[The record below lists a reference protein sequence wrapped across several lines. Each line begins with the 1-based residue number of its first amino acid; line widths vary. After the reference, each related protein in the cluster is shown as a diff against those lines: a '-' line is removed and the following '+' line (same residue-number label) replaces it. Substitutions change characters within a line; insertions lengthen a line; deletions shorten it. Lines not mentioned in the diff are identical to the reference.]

1 MTTHKDENFVSNSSI
16 TLESPEVEKLRP
28 RISLIGVG
36 GGGGNALKT
45 MVDQELDGVELFA
58 VNTDVQDLENLNGVT
73 SIPIGSHSTQ
83 GMGAGADPKVGKKAA
98 EESQEEIR
106 RYLEGTNMLFITACL
121 GGGTGTGAAPVIA
134 QLAKDMGILT
144 VGIVTTPWRF
154 EGKKRMVSAQ
164 AGVDELCSILDTV
177 IVIPNQNIFR
187 VINEKTPMKEC
198 EDLVNK
204 TLHDGVSAISA
215 LIMKNGSINIDFAD
229 VQTIMQHKGK
239 AIFGVGTASG
249 EDRAVL
255 SAEAAI
261 SNPMLDDLSLK
272 GTKGLLV
279 SLTAGS
285 DINPF
290 EIDSALSLIQKD
302 VGKDCEVI
310 FGVFLD
316 DEIGDNFRT
325 AVIATGMNQGSE
337 EIVVDINKAEKNP
350 LGQNFIDIIEEK
362 NSLLGDNDESIDLE
376 IKTVSSE
383 EPHNMSS
390 EEDFSFEEDF
400 SKGTDLLA
408 DENISNLP
416 DPEDW
421 ENDDGV
427 PLFNNDRFDPSED
440 DKEEESQLEIPAFQ
454 RFLGRI
460 KGN

>member
-1 MTTHKDENFVSNSSI
+1 MTAYDDENFVSNSSI
-16 TLESPEVEKLRP
+16 TLETPEVEKLRP

-45 MVDQELDGVELFA
+45 MVEQGLNGVELFA
-58 VNTDVQDLENLNGVT
+58 VNTDVQDLENLSGVT

-106 RYLEGTNMLFITACL
+106 RYLEGTHMLFITACL

-154 EGKKRMVSAQ
+154 EGKKRMLSATN
-164 AGVDELCSILDTV
+164 GVDELCAILDTV

-204 TLHDGVSAISA
+204 TLHDGVSAVSD

-229 VQTIMQHKGK
+229 VETIMQHKGK
-239 AIFGVGTASG
+239 AVFGVGTASG
-249 EDRAVL
+249 EDRAIL

-302 VGKDCEVI
+302 VGDDCEVI
-310 FGVFLD
+310 FGVFPD
-316 DEIGDNFRT
+316 DEIGDSFRT
-325 AVIATGMNQGSE
+325 AVIATGMDQNIE
-337 EIVVDINKAEKNP
+337 ETVVVLPSSGTSIEDNPSGQDFVDIINENN
-350 LGQNFIDIIEEK
+350 LN
-362 NSLLGDNDESIDLE
+362 DNIKLEVKKITPDKPHNITSEQASDLE
-376 IKTVSSE
+376 GIESLV
-383 EPHNMSS
+383 
-390 EEDFSFEEDF
+390 DD
-400 SKGTDLLA
+400 
-408 DENISNLP
+408 NISTLP
-416 DPEDW
+416 DAEDW
-421 ENDDGV
+421 ENDDI
-427 PLFNNDRFDPSED
+427 PLFGNDKFDPSDD
-440 DKEEESQLEIPAFQ
+440 DKEDESQLEIPALQ
-454 RFLGRI
+454 RFFGRI

>member
-1 MTTHKDENFVSNSSI
+1 MTAYDEENFVSNSSI
-16 TLESPEVEKLRP
+16 TLETPEVQKLRP

-45 MVDQELDGVELFA
+45 MVEQGLDGVELFA
-58 VNTDVQDLENLNGVT
+58 VNTDVQDLENLSGVT

-106 RYLEGTNMLFITACL
+106 RYLEGTHMLFITACL

-144 VGIVTTPWRF
+144 VGIVTTPWKF
-154 EGKKRMVSAQ
+154 EGKKRMSSAKS
-164 AGVDELCSILDTV
+164 GVDELCSILDTV

-229 VQTIMQHKGK
+229 VKTIMQHRGK
-239 AIFGVGTASG
+239 AVFGVGTASG
-249 EDRAVL
+249 EDRAIL

-302 VGKDCEVI
+302 VGEDCEVI
-310 FGVFLD
+310 FGVFPD
-316 DEIGDNFRT
+316 EEIGDSFRT
-325 AVIATGMNQGSE
+325 AVIATGMDQSADKTV
-337 EIVVDINKAEKNP
+337 IDINDHDNNSK
-350 LGQNFIDIIEEK
+350 GQNFIDIIDENTSSGNTNDK
-362 NSLLGDNDESIDLE
+362 NVELPLRTASPDI
-376 IKTVSSE
+376 
-383 EPHNMSS
+383 PHNM
-390 EEDFSFEEDF
+390 DTDDTSFEEDF
-400 SKGTDLLA
+400 SESIESLA

-416 DPEDW
+416 DAEDW

-440 DKEEESQLEIPAFQ
+440 DQEDESQLEIPALQ

>member
-1 MTTHKDENFVSNSSI
+1 MTAYDEENFVSNSSI
-16 TLESPEVEKLRP
+16 TLETPEVEKLRP

-45 MVDQELDGVELFA
+45 MVEQGLDGVELFA
-58 VNTDVQDLENLNGVT
+58 VNTDVQDLENLSGVT
-73 SIPIGSHSTQ
+73 SIAIGSHSTQ

-106 RYLEGTNMLFITACL
+106 RYLEGTHMLFITACL

-144 VGIVTTPWRF
+144 VGIVTTPWKF
-154 EGKKRMVSAQ
+154 EGKKRMSSAKS
-164 AGVDELCSILDTV
+164 GVDELCSILDTV

-187 VINEKTPMKEC
+187 IINEKTPMKEC

-215 LIMKNGSINIDFAD
+215 LIMKNGSMNIDFAD
-229 VQTIMQHKGK
+229 VETIMQHKGK
-239 AIFGVGTASG
+239 AVFGVGTASG

-302 VGKDCEVI
+302 VGPDCEVI
-310 FGVFLD
+310 FGVFPD
-316 DEIGDNFRT
+316 EEIGDSFMT
-325 AVIATGMNQGSE
+325 AVIATGMDQNVDE
-337 EIVVDINKAEKNP
+337 TVIDINEHDNNSK
-350 LGQNFIDIIEEK
+350 GQNFIDIIDENTSSGNTNDK
-362 NSLLGDNDESIDLE
+362 NVELPLRTASPDI
-376 IKTVSSE
+376 
-383 EPHNMSS
+383 PHNM
-390 EEDFSFEEDF
+390 DTDDTSFEEDF
-400 SKGTDLLA
+400 SESIESLA

-416 DPEDW
+416 DAEDW

-440 DKEEESQLEIPAFQ
+440 DQEDESQLEIPALQ

>member
-1 MTTHKDENFVSNSSI
+1 MSTYDEENFVSNSSI
-16 TLESPEVEKLRP
+16 TLETPEVEKLRP

-45 MVDQELDGVELFA
+45 MVEEGLDGVELFA
-58 VNTDVQDLENLNGVT
+58 VNTDVQDLENLTGVT
-73 SIPIGSHSTQ
+73 SIPIGSHATQ
-83 GMGAGADPKVGKKAA
+83 GMGAGADPKIGKKAA

-106 RYLEGTNMLFITACL
+106 RYLEGTHMLFITACL

-144 VGIVTTPWRF
+144 VGIVTTPWKF
-154 EGKKRMVSAQ
+154 EGKKRMLSAKS
-164 AGVDELCSILDTV
+164 GVDELCSILDTV

-229 VQTIMQHKGK
+229 VKTIMQHKGK
-239 AIFGVGTASG
+239 AVFGVGTASG
-249 EDRAVL
+249 EDRAIL

-302 VGKDCEVI
+302 VGDDCEVI
-310 FGVFLD
+310 FGVFPD
-316 DEIGDNFRT
+316 DEIGDSFRT
-325 AVIATGMNQGSE
+325 AVIATGMEQNAE
-337 EIVVDINKAEKNP
+337 ETVVDLNIDNNP
-350 LGQNFIDIIEEK
+350 SGQNFVDILDENNLSSGINEDNIE
-362 NSLLGDNDESIDLE
+362 LE
-376 IKTVSSE
+376 VKKINPDV
-383 EPHNMSS
+383 PHNISS
-390 EEDFSFEEDF
+390 KEDSNFDEDFSQSIE
-400 SKGTDLLA
+400 SLA
-408 DENISNLP
+408 DENISSLP
-416 DPEDW
+416 EAEDW

-427 PLFNNDRFDPSED
+427 PLFNNDRFDPSQE
-440 DKEEESQLEIPAFQ
+440 DKEDESQLEIPALQ
-454 RFLGRI
+454 RFFGRI

>member
-1 MTTHKDENFVSNSSI
+1 MTTYEEENFVSNSSI
-16 TLESPEVEKLRP
+16 TLETPEIEKLRP

-45 MVDQELDGVELFA
+45 MVEEGLDGVELFA
-58 VNTDVQDLENLNGVT
+58 VNTDVQDLENLTGVT
-73 SIPIGSHSTQ
+73 SIPIGSHATQ
-83 GMGAGADPKVGKKAA
+83 GMGAGADPKIGKKAA

-106 RYLEGTNMLFITACL
+106 RYLEGTHMLFITACL

-144 VGIVTTPWRF
+144 VGIVTTPWEF
-154 EGKKRMVSAQ
+154 EGKKRMLSAKS
-164 AGVDELCSILDTV
+164 GVDELCSILDTV

-229 VQTIMQHKGK
+229 VKTIMQHKGK
-239 AIFGVGTASG
+239 AVFGVGTASG
-249 EDRAVL
+249 EDRAIL

-302 VGKDCEVI
+302 VGDECEVI
-310 FGVFLD
+310 FGVFPD
-316 DEIGDNFRT
+316 DEIGDSFRT
-325 AVIATGMNQGSE
+325 AVIATGMEQNAE
-337 EIVVDINKAEKNP
+337 ETVVDLNIDNNP
-350 LGQNFIDIIEEK
+350 SGQNFVDILDENNLSSGINEDNIE
-362 NSLLGDNDESIDLE
+362 LE
-376 IKTVSSE
+376 VKKITPDV
-383 EPHNMSS
+383 PHNISS
-390 EEDFSFEEDF
+390 KEDSNFDEGFSQSIE
-400 SKGTDLLA
+400 SLA
-408 DENISNLP
+408 DENISSLP
-416 DPEDW
+416 EAEDW

-427 PLFNNDRFDPSED
+427 PLFNNDRFDPSQE
-440 DKEEESQLEIPAFQ
+440 DKEDESQLEIPALQ
-454 RFLGRI
+454 RFFGRI

>member
-45 MVDQELDGVELFA
+45 MVDQGLDGVELFA

-106 RYLEGTNMLFITACL
+106 RYLEGTHMLFITACL

-144 VGIVTTPWRF
+144 VGIVTTPWKF
-154 EGKKRMVSAQ
+154 EGKKRMLSAKS
-164 AGVDELCSILDTV
+164 GVDELCSILDTV

-229 VQTIMQHKGK
+229 VKTIMQHKGK
-239 AIFGVGTASG
+239 AVFGVGTASG
-249 EDRAVL
+249 EDRAIL

-302 VGKDCEVI
+302 VGDECEVI
-310 FGVFLD
+310 FGVFPD
-316 DEIGDNFRT
+316 DEIGDSFRT
-325 AVIATGMNQGSE
+325 AVFLQQFLKPKTGKVV
-337 EIVVDINKAEKNP
+337 EINADKNP
-350 LGQNFIDIIEEK
+350 TGQNFIDIIEEK

>member
-1 MTTHKDENFVSNSSI
+1 MSTYDEENFVSNSSI
-16 TLESPEVEKLRP
+16 TLETPEVEKLRP

-45 MVDQELDGVELFA
+45 MVEEGLDGVELFA
-58 VNTDVQDLENLNGVT
+58 VNTDVQDLENLTGVT
-73 SIPIGSHSTQ
+73 SIPIGSHATQ
-83 GMGAGADPKVGKKAA
+83 GMGAGADPKIGKKAA

-106 RYLEGTNMLFITACL
+106 RYLEGTHMLFITACL

-144 VGIVTTPWRF
+144 VGIVTTPWKF
-154 EGKKRMVSAQ
+154 EGKKRMLSAKS
-164 AGVDELCSILDTV
+164 GVDELCSILDTV

-229 VQTIMQHKGK
+229 VKTIMQHKGK
-239 AIFGVGTASG
+239 AVFGVGTASG
-249 EDRAVL
+249 EDRAIL

-302 VGKDCEVI
+302 VGDDCEVI
-310 FGVFLD
+310 FGVFPD
-316 DEIGDNFRT
+316 DEIGDSFRT
-325 AVIATGMNQGSE
+325 AVIATGMEQNAE
-337 EIVVDINKAEKNP
+337 ETVVELNIDNNP
-350 LGQNFIDIIEEK
+350 SGQNFVDILDENNLSSGINEDNIE
-362 NSLLGDNDESIDLE
+362 LE
-376 IKTVSSE
+376 VKKITPDV
-383 EPHNMSS
+383 PHNISRTEDS
-390 EEDFSFEEDF
+390 NFDKDFSQSLE
-400 SKGTDLLA
+400 SLA
-408 DENISNLP
+408 DENISTLP
-416 DPEDW
+416 EAEDW

-427 PLFNNDRFDPSED
+427 PLFNNDRFDPSQEDKED
-440 DKEEESQLEIPAFQ
+440 DSQLEIPALQ
-454 RFLGRI
+454 RFFGRI

>member
-1 MTTHKDENFVSNSSI
+1 MTAYDEENFVSNSSI
-16 TLESPEVEKLRP
+16 TLETPEVQKLRP

-45 MVDQELDGVELFA
+45 MVEQGLDGVELFA
-58 VNTDVQDLENLNGVT
+58 VNTDVQDLENLSGVT

-106 RYLEGTNMLFITACL
+106 RYLEGTHMLFITACL

-144 VGIVTTPWRF
+144 VGIVTTPWKF
-154 EGKKRMVSAQ
+154 EGKKRMSSAKS
-164 AGVDELCSILDTV
+164 GVDELSSILDTV

-229 VQTIMQHKGK
+229 VKTIMQHRGK
-239 AIFGVGTASG
+239 AVFGVGTASG
-249 EDRAVL
+249 EDRAIL

-302 VGKDCEVI
+302 VGEDCEVI
-310 FGVFLD
+310 FGVFPD
-316 DEIGDNFRT
+316 EEIGDSFRT
-325 AVIATGMNQGSE
+325 AVIATGMDQSVDE
-337 EIVVDINKAEKNP
+337 TVIDINDHDNNSK
-350 LGQNFIDIIEEK
+350 GQNFIDIIDENTSSGNTNDK
-362 NSLLGDNDESIDLE
+362 NVELPLRTASPDI
-376 IKTVSSE
+376 
-383 EPHNMSS
+383 PHNM
-390 EEDFSFEEDF
+390 DTDDTSFEEDF
-400 SKGTDLLA
+400 SESIESLA

-416 DPEDW
+416 DAEDW

-440 DKEEESQLEIPAFQ
+440 DQEDESQLEIPALQ

>member
-1 MTTHKDENFVSNSSI
+1 MSTYDEENFVSNSSI
-16 TLESPEVEKLRP
+16 TLETPEVEKLRP

-45 MVDQELDGVELFA
+45 MVEEGLDGVELFA
-58 VNTDVQDLENLNGVT
+58 VNTDVQDLENLTGVT
-73 SIPIGSHSTQ
+73 SIPIGSHATQ
-83 GMGAGADPKVGKKAA
+83 GMGAGADPKIGKKAA

-106 RYLEGTNMLFITACL
+106 RYLEGTHMLFITACL

-144 VGIVTTPWRF
+144 VAIVTTPWEF
-154 EGKKRMVSAQ
+154 EGKKRMLSAKS
-164 AGVDELCSILDTV
+164 GVDELSSILDTV

-229 VQTIMQHKGK
+229 VKTIMQHKGK
-239 AIFGVGTASG
+239 AVFGVGTASG
-249 EDRAVL
+249 EDRAIL

-302 VGKDCEVI
+302 VGDDCEVI
-310 FGVFLD
+310 FGVFPD
-316 DEIGDNFRT
+316 DEIGDSFRT
-325 AVIATGMNQGSE
+325 AVIATGMEQNAE
-337 EIVVDINKAEKNP
+337 ETVVDINIDNNP
-350 LGQNFIDIIEEK
+350 SGQNFVDILDENNLSSGINEDNIE
-362 NSLLGDNDESIDLE
+362 LE
-376 IKTVSSE
+376 VKKITPDVPHNVSSKE
-383 EPHNMSS
+383 DSNFD
-390 EEDFSFEEDF
+390 EDFSQSIE
-400 SKGTDLLA
+400 SLA
-408 DENISNLP
+408 DENISSLP
-416 DPEDW
+416 EAEDW

-427 PLFNNDRFDPSED
+427 PLFNNDRFDPSQE
-440 DKEEESQLEIPAFQ
+440 DKEDESQLEIPALQ
-454 RFLGRI
+454 RFFGRI

>member
-1 MTTHKDENFVSNSSI
+1 MTAYDEENFVSNSSI
-16 TLESPEVEKLRP
+16 TLETPEVEKLRP

-45 MVDQELDGVELFA
+45 MVEQGLDGVELFA
-58 VNTDVQDLENLNGVT
+58 VNTDVQDLENLSGVT
-73 SIPIGSHSTQ
+73 SIAIGSHSTQ

-106 RYLEGTNMLFITACL
+106 RYLEGTHMLFITACL

-144 VGIVTTPWRF
+144 VGIVTTPWKF
-154 EGKKRMVSAQ
+154 EGKKRMSSAKT
-164 AGVDELCSILDTV
+164 GIDELCSILDTV
-177 IVIPNQNIFR
+177 IIIPNQNIFR

-229 VQTIMQHKGK
+229 VKTIMQHKGK
-239 AIFGVGTASG
+239 AVFGVGTASG

-302 VGKDCEVI
+302 VGEDCEVI
-310 FGVFLD
+310 FGVFPD
-316 DEIGDNFRT
+316 EEIGDSFRT
-325 AVIATGMNQGSE
+325 AVIATGMDQNVE
-337 EIVVDINKAEKNP
+337 ETVVDINNSDKNP
-350 LGQNFIDIIEEK
+350 VDQNFIDVI
-362 NSLLGDNDESIDLE
+362 DEN
-376 IKTVSSE
+376 VSSSNKMMKMLSFHSGILHLIFLIIWMQMR
-383 EPHNMSS
+383 PH
-390 EEDFSFEEDF
+390 
-400 SKGTDLLA
+400 SKK
-408 DENISNLP
+408 I
-416 DPEDW
+416 
-421 ENDDGV
+421 
-427 PLFNNDRFDPSED
+427 
-440 DKEEESQLEIPAFQ
+440 
-454 RFLGRI
+454 FL
-460 KGN
+460 KV

>member
-1 MTTHKDENFVSNSSI
+1 MSTYDEENFVSNSSI
-16 TLESPEVEKLRP
+16 TLETPEVEKLRP

-45 MVDQELDGVELFA
+45 MVEEGLDGVELFA
-58 VNTDVQDLENLNGVT
+58 VNTDVQDLENLTGVT
-73 SIPIGSHSTQ
+73 SIPIGSHATQ
-83 GMGAGADPKVGKKAA
+83 GMGAGADPKIGKKAA

-106 RYLEGTNMLFITACL
+106 RYLEGTHMLFITACL

-144 VGIVTTPWRF
+144 VGIVTTPWKF
-154 EGKKRMVSAQ
+154 EGKKRMLSAKS
-164 AGVDELCSILDTV
+164 GVDELCSILDTV

-229 VQTIMQHKGK
+229 VKTIMQHKGK
-239 AIFGVGTASG
+239 AVFGVGTASG
-249 EDRAVL
+249 EDRAIL

-272 GTKGLLV
+272 GTKALLV

-302 VGKDCEVI
+302 VGDECEVI
-310 FGVFLD
+310 FGVFPD
-316 DEIGDNFRT
+316 DEIGDSFRT
-325 AVIATGMNQGSE
+325 AVIATGMEQNAE
-337 EIVVDINKAEKNP
+337 ETVVDLNIDNNP
-350 LGQNFIDIIEEK
+350 SGQNFVDILDENNLSSGINEDNIE
-362 NSLLGDNDESIDLE
+362 LE
-376 IKTVSSE
+376 VKKITPDV
-383 EPHNMSS
+383 PHNISS
-390 EEDFSFEEDF
+390 KEDSNFDEDFSQSIE
-400 SKGTDLLA
+400 SLA
-408 DENISNLP
+408 DENISSLP
-416 DPEDW
+416 EAEDW

-427 PLFNNDRFDPSED
+427 PLFNNDRFDPSQE
-440 DKEEESQLEIPAFQ
+440 DKEDESQLEIPALQ
-454 RFLGRI
+454 RFFGRI

>member
-1 MTTHKDENFVSNSSI
+1 MTTYEEENFVSNSSI
-16 TLESPEVEKLRP
+16 TLETPEIEKLRP

-45 MVDQELDGVELFA
+45 MVEQGLDGVELFA

-83 GMGAGADPKVGKKAA
+83 GMGAGADPKIGKKAA

-106 RYLEGTNMLFITACL
+106 RYLEGTHMLFITACL

-144 VGIVTTPWRF
+144 VGIVTTPWKF
-154 EGKKRMVSAQ
+154 EGKKRMCSAKN
-164 AGVDELCSILDTV
+164 GVDELCSILDTV

-229 VQTIMQHKGK
+229 VKTIMQHKGK
-239 AIFGVGTASG
+239 AVFGVGTASG
-249 EDRAVL
+249 DDRAIL

-302 VGKDCEVI
+302 VGEDCEVI
-310 FGVFLD
+310 FGVFPD
-316 DEIGDNFRT
+316 EEIGDSFRT
-325 AVIATGMNQGSE
+325 AVIATGMEQNIE
-337 EIVVDINKAEKNP
+337 ETVVEINADKNP
-350 LGQNFIDIIEEK
+350 TGQNFIDIIDE
-362 NSLLGDNDESIDLE
+362 NSSSFE
-376 IKTVSSE
+376 SSE
-383 EPHNMSS
+383 ENTELEVKTITPDIPHNMDT
-390 EEDFSFEEDF
+390 EEDVEFDEDFSQSID
-400 SKGTDLLA
+400 SLA
-408 DENISNLP
+408 DKNISNLP
-416 DPEDW
+416 DAEDW

-427 PLFNNDRFDPSED
+427 PLFNNDRFDPSDD
-440 DKEEESQLEIPAFQ
+440 DKEDESQLEIPALQ

>member
-1 MTTHKDENFVSNSSI
+1 MSTYDEENFVSNSSI
-16 TLESPEVEKLRP
+16 TLETPEVEKLRP

-45 MVDQELDGVELFA
+45 MVEEGLDGVELFA
-58 VNTDVQDLENLNGVT
+58 VNTDVQDLENLTGVT
-73 SIPIGSHSTQ
+73 SIPIGSHATQ
-83 GMGAGADPKVGKKAA
+83 GMGAGADPKIGKKAA

-106 RYLEGTNMLFITACL
+106 RYLEGTHMLFITACL

-154 EGKKRMVSAQ
+154 EGKKRMLSAKS
-164 AGVDELCSILDTV
+164 GVDELCSILDTV

-229 VQTIMQHKGK
+229 VKTIMQHKGK
-239 AIFGVGTASG
+239 AVFGVGTASG
-249 EDRAVL
+249 EDRAIL

-302 VGKDCEVI
+302 VGDDCEVI
-310 FGVFLD
+310 FGVFPD
-316 DEIGDNFRT
+316 DEIGDSFRT
-325 AVIATGMNQGSE
+325 AVIATGMEQNAEGT
-337 EIVVDINKAEKNP
+337 VVDLNIDNNP
-350 LGQNFIDIIEEK
+350 SGQNFVDILDENNLSSVINEDNIE
-362 NSLLGDNDESIDLE
+362 LE
-376 IKTVSSE
+376 VKKITPDV
-383 EPHNMSS
+383 PHNISS
-390 EEDFSFEEDF
+390 KEDSNFDEDFSQSIE
-400 SKGTDLLA
+400 SLA
-408 DENISNLP
+408 DENISSLP
-416 DPEDW
+416 EAEDW

-427 PLFNNDRFDPSED
+427 PLFNNDRFDPSQE
-440 DKEEESQLEIPAFQ
+440 DKEDESQLEIPALQ
-454 RFLGRI
+454 RFFGRI

>member
-1 MTTHKDENFVSNSSI
+1 MTDYDEENFVSNSSI
-16 TLESPEVEKLRP
+16 TLETPEVQKLRP

-45 MVDQELDGVELFA
+45 MVEQGLDGVELFA
-58 VNTDVQDLENLNGVT
+58 VNTDVQDLENLSGVT

-106 RYLEGTNMLFITACL
+106 RYLEGTHMLFITACL

-144 VGIVTTPWRF
+144 VGIVTTPWKF
-154 EGKKRMVSAQ
+154 EGKKRMSSAKS
-164 AGVDELCSILDTV
+164 GVDELCSILDTV

-229 VQTIMQHKGK
+229 VKTIMQHRGK
-239 AIFGVGTASG
+239 AVFGVGTASG
-249 EDRAVL
+249 EDRAIL

-302 VGKDCEVI
+302 VGEDCEVI
-310 FGVFLD
+310 FGVFPD
-316 DEIGDNFRT
+316 EEIGDSFRT
-325 AVIATGMNQGSE
+325 AVIATGMDQSVDE
-337 EIVVDINKAEKNP
+337 TVIDINDHDNNSK
-350 LGQNFIDIIEEK
+350 GQNFIDIIDENTSSGNTNDK
-362 NSLLGDNDESIDLE
+362 NVELPLRTASPDI
-376 IKTVSSE
+376 
-383 EPHNMSS
+383 PHNM
-390 EEDFSFEEDF
+390 DTDDTSFEEDF
-400 SKGTDLLA
+400 SESIESLA

-416 DPEDW
+416 DAEDW

-440 DKEEESQLEIPAFQ
+440 DQEDESQLEIPALQ

>member
-1 MTTHKDENFVSNSSI
+1 MTTYEEENFVSNSSI
-16 TLESPEVEKLRP
+16 TLETPEIEKLRP

-45 MVDQELDGVELFA
+45 MVEQGLDGVELFA

-83 GMGAGADPKVGKKAA
+83 GMGAGADPKIGKKAA

-106 RYLEGTNMLFITACL
+106 RYLEGTHMLFITACL

-144 VGIVTTPWRF
+144 VGIVTTPWKF
-154 EGKKRMVSAQ
+154 EGKKRMSSAKN
-164 AGVDELCSILDTV
+164 GVDELCSILDTV

-229 VQTIMQHKGK
+229 VKTIMQHKGK
-239 AIFGVGTASG
+239 AVFGVGTASG
-249 EDRAVL
+249 EDRAIL

-302 VGKDCEVI
+302 VGEDCEVI
-310 FGVFLD
+310 FGVFPD
-316 DEIGDNFRT
+316 EEIGDSFRT
-325 AVIATGMNQGSE
+325 AVIATGMEQNIE
-337 EIVVDINKAEKNP
+337 ETVVEINADKNP
-350 LGQNFIDIIEEK
+350 TGQNFIDIIDEN
-362 NSLLGDNDESIDLE
+362 NSSFE
-376 IKTVSSE
+376 SSE
-383 EPHNMSS
+383 ENTELEVKTITPDIPHNMDT
-390 EEDFSFEEDF
+390 EEDVEFDEDFSQSID
-400 SKGTDLLA
+400 SLA
-408 DENISNLP
+408 DKNISNLP
-416 DPEDW
+416 DAEDW

-427 PLFNNDRFDPSED
+427 PLFNNDRFDPSDD
-440 DKEEESQLEIPAFQ
+440 DKEDESQLEIPALQ
-454 RFLGRI
+454 RFLGII

>member
-1 MTTHKDENFVSNSSI
+1 MTAYDEENFVSNSSI
-16 TLESPEVEKLRP
+16 TLETPEVQKLRP

-45 MVDQELDGVELFA
+45 MVEQGLDGVELFA
-58 VNTDVQDLENLNGVT
+58 VNTDVQDLENLSGVT

-106 RYLEGTNMLFITACL
+106 RYLEGTHMLFITACL

-144 VGIVTTPWRF
+144 VGIVTTPWKF
-154 EGKKRMVSAQ
+154 EGKKRMSSAKS
-164 AGVDELCSILDTV
+164 GVDELCSILDTV

-229 VQTIMQHKGK
+229 VKTIMQHRGK
-239 AIFGVGTASG
+239 AVFGVGTASG
-249 EDRAVL
+249 EDRAIL

-302 VGKDCEVI
+302 VGEDCEVI
-310 FGVFLD
+310 FGVFPD
-316 DEIGDNFRT
+316 EEIGDSFRT
-325 AVIATGMNQGSE
+325 AVIATGMDQRVDE
-337 EIVVDINKAEKNP
+337 TVIDINDHDNNSK
-350 LGQNFIDIIEEK
+350 GQNFIDIIDENTSSGNTNDK
-362 NSLLGDNDESIDLE
+362 NVELPLRTASPDI
-376 IKTVSSE
+376 
-383 EPHNMSS
+383 PHNM
-390 EEDFSFEEDF
+390 DTDDTSFEEDF
-400 SKGTDLLA
+400 SESIESLA

-416 DPEDW
+416 DAEDW

-440 DKEEESQLEIPAFQ
+440 DQEDESQLEIPALQ

>member
-1 MTTHKDENFVSNSSI
+1 MSTYDEENFVSNSSI
-16 TLESPEVEKLRP
+16 TLETPEVEKLRP

-45 MVDQELDGVELFA
+45 MVEEGLDGVELFA
-58 VNTDVQDLENLNGVT
+58 VNTDVQDLENLTGVT
-73 SIPIGSHSTQ
+73 SIPIGSHATQ
-83 GMGAGADPKVGKKAA
+83 GMGAGADPKIGKKAA

-106 RYLEGTNMLFITACL
+106 RYLEGTHMLFITACL

-144 VGIVTTPWRF
+144 VAIVTTPWEF
-154 EGKKRMVSAQ
+154 EGKKRMLSAKS
-164 AGVDELCSILDTV
+164 GVDELCSILDTV

-215 LIMKNGSINIDFAD
+215 LIIKNGSMNIDFAD
-229 VQTIMQHKGK
+229 VVTIMQHKGK
-239 AIFGVGTASG
+239 AVFGVGTASG
-249 EDRAVL
+249 EDRASL

-290 EIDSALSLIQKD
+290 EIASALSLIQKD
-302 VGKDCEVI
+302 VGDDCEVI
-310 FGVFLD
+310 FGVFPD
-316 DEIGDNFRT
+316 DEIGDSFRT
-325 AVIATGMNQGSE
+325 AVIATGMEQNAE
-337 EIVVDINKAEKNP
+337 ETVVDLNIDNNP
-350 LGQNFIDIIEEK
+350 SGQNFVDILDENNLSSGINEDNIE
-362 NSLLGDNDESIDLE
+362 LE
-376 IKTVSSE
+376 VKKITPDV
-383 EPHNMSS
+383 PHNISS
-390 EEDFSFEEDF
+390 KEDSNFDEDFSQSIE
-400 SKGTDLLA
+400 SLA
-408 DENISNLP
+408 DENISSLP
-416 DPEDW
+416 EAEDW

-427 PLFNNDRFDPSED
+427 PLFNNDRFDPSQE
-440 DKEEESQLEIPAFQ
+440 DKEDESQLEIPALQ
-454 RFLGRI
+454 RFFGRI

>member
-1 MTTHKDENFVSNSSI
+1 MTTYDEENFVSNSSI
-16 TLESPEVEKLRP
+16 TLETLEVQKLRP

-45 MVDQELDGVELFA
+45 MVEQGLDGVELFA
-58 VNTDVQDLENLNGVT
+58 VNTDVQDLENLSGVT

-106 RYLEGTNMLFITACL
+106 RYLEGTHMLFITACL

-154 EGKKRMVSAQ
+154 EGKKRMSSAKS
-164 AGVDELCSILDTV
+164 GVDELCSILDTV

-229 VQTIMQHKGK
+229 VKTIMQHRGK
-239 AIFGVGTASG
+239 AVFGVGTASG
-249 EDRAVL
+249 EDRAIL

-302 VGKDCEVI
+302 VGEDCEVI
-310 FGVFLD
+310 FGVFPD
-316 DEIGDNFRT
+316 EEIGDSFRT
-325 AVIATGMNQGSE
+325 AVIATGMDQSVDE
-337 EIVVDINKAEKNP
+337 TVIDINDHDNNSK
-350 LGQNFIDIIEEK
+350 GQNFIDIIDENTSSGNTNDK
-362 NSLLGDNDESIDLE
+362 NVELPLRTASPDI
-376 IKTVSSE
+376 
-383 EPHNMSS
+383 PHNM
-390 EEDFSFEEDF
+390 DTDDTSFEEDF
-400 SKGTDLLA
+400 SESIESLA

-416 DPEDW
+416 DAEDW

-440 DKEEESQLEIPAFQ
+440 DQEDESQLEIPALQ

>member
-1 MTTHKDENFVSNSSI
+1 MSTYDEENFVSNSSI
-16 TLESPEVEKLRP
+16 TLETPEVEKLRP

-45 MVDQELDGVELFA
+45 MVEEGLDGVELFA
-58 VNTDVQDLENLNGVT
+58 VNTDVQDLENLTGVT
-73 SIPIGSHSTQ
+73 SIPIGSHATQ
-83 GMGAGADPKVGKKAA
+83 GMGAGADPKIGKKAA

-106 RYLEGTNMLFITACL
+106 RYLEGTHMLFITACL

-154 EGKKRMVSAQ
+154 EGKKRMLSAKS
-164 AGVDELCSILDTV
+164 GVDELCSILDTV

-229 VQTIMQHKGK
+229 VKTIMQHKGK
-239 AIFGVGTASG
+239 AVFGVGTASG
-249 EDRAVL
+249 EDRAIL

-302 VGKDCEVI
+302 VGDDCEVI
-310 FGVFLD
+310 FGVFPD
-316 DEIGDNFRT
+316 DEIGDSFRT
-325 AVIATGMNQGSE
+325 AVIATGMEQNAE
-337 EIVVDINKAEKNP
+337 ETVVDLNIDNNP
-350 LGQNFIDIIEEK
+350 SGQNFVDILDENNLSSVINEDNIE
-362 NSLLGDNDESIDLE
+362 LE
-376 IKTVSSE
+376 VKKITPDV
-383 EPHNMSS
+383 PHNISS
-390 EEDFSFEEDF
+390 KEDSNFDEGFSQSIE
-400 SKGTDLLA
+400 SLA
-408 DENISNLP
+408 DENISSLP
-416 DPEDW
+416 EAEDW

-427 PLFNNDRFDPSED
+427 PLFNNDRFDPSQE
-440 DKEEESQLEIPAFQ
+440 DKEDESQLEIPALQ
-454 RFLGRI
+454 RFFGRI

>member
-1 MTTHKDENFVSNSSI
+1 MTTYDEENFVSNSSI
-16 TLESPEVEKLRP
+16 TLETPEVQKLRP

-45 MVDQELDGVELFA
+45 MVEQGLDGVELFA
-58 VNTDVQDLENLNGVT
+58 VNTDVQDLENLSGVT

-106 RYLEGTNMLFITACL
+106 RYLEGTHMLFITACL

-144 VGIVTTPWRF
+144 VGIVTTPWKF
-154 EGKKRMVSAQ
+154 EGKKRMSSAKS
-164 AGVDELCSILDTV
+164 GVDELCSILDTV

-229 VQTIMQHKGK
+229 VKTIMQHRGK
-239 AIFGVGTASG
+239 AVFGVGTASG
-249 EDRAVL
+249 EDRAIL

-302 VGKDCEVI
+302 VGEDCEVI
-310 FGVFLD
+310 FGVFPD
-316 DEIGDNFRT
+316 EEIGDSFRT
-325 AVIATGMNQGSE
+325 AVIATGMDQSADKTV
-337 EIVVDINKAEKNP
+337 IDINDHDNNSK
-350 LGQNFIDIIEEK
+350 GQNFIDIIDENTSSGNTNDK
-362 NSLLGDNDESIDLE
+362 NVELPLRTASPDI
-376 IKTVSSE
+376 
-383 EPHNMSS
+383 PHNM
-390 EEDFSFEEDF
+390 DTDDTSFEEDF
-400 SKGTDLLA
+400 SESIESLA

-416 DPEDW
+416 DAEDW

-440 DKEEESQLEIPAFQ
+440 DQEDESQLEIPALQ

>member
-16 TLESPEVEKLRP
+16 TLETPEVEKLRP
-28 RISLIGVG
+28 RISLVGVG

-45 MVDQELDGVELFA
+45 MVEQGLDGVELFA

-106 RYLEGTNMLFITACL
+106 RYLEGTHMLFITACL

-164 AGVDELCSILDTV
+164 AGVDELCGILDTV

-204 TLHDGVSAISA
+204 TPDDGVSAISA

-229 VQTIMQHKGK
+229 VKTIMQHKGK
-239 AIFGVGTASG
+239 AVFGVGTASG
-249 EDRAVL
+249 EDRAIL

-302 VGKDCEVI
+302 VGEDCEVI
-310 FGVFLD
+310 FGVFPD

-325 AVIATGMNQGSE
+325 AVIATGMNEGSE
-337 EIVVDINKAEKNP
+337 EIVVDINKAEKNT

-362 NSLLGDNDESIDLE
+362 NSLLGDNDESIELE
-376 IKTVSSE
+376 VKTVSSE

-390 EEDFSFEEDF
+390 EEDFSLEEDF
-400 SKGTDLLA
+400 SRGTDLLA

-427 PLFNNDRFDPSED
+427 PLFNNDRFDPAED
-440 DKEEESQLEIPAFQ
+440 DKEEDSQLEIPAFQ

>member
-1 MTTHKDENFVSNSSI
+1 MRLIMTAYDEENFVSNSSI
-16 TLESPEVEKLRP
+16 TLETPEVEKLRP

-45 MVDQELDGVELFA
+45 MVEQGLDGVELFA
-58 VNTDVQDLENLNGVT
+58 VNTDVQDLENLSGVT
-73 SIPIGSHSTQ
+73 SIAIGSHSTQ

-106 RYLEGTNMLFITACL
+106 RYLEGTHMLFITACL

-144 VGIVTTPWRF
+144 VGIVTTPWKF
-154 EGKKRMVSAQ
+154 EGKKRMSSAKT
-164 AGVDELCSILDTV
+164 GIDELCSILDTV
-177 IVIPNQNIFR
+177 IIIPNQNIFR

-229 VQTIMQHKGK
+229 VKTIMQHKGK
-239 AIFGVGTASG
+239 AVFGVGTASG

-302 VGKDCEVI
+302 VGEDCEVI
-310 FGVFLD
+310 FGVFPD
-316 DEIGDNFRT
+316 EEIGDSFRT
-325 AVIATGMNQGSE
+325 AVIATGMDQNVDE
-337 EIVVDINKAEKNP
+337 TVVDINNSDKNP
-350 LGQNFIDIIEEK
+350 VDQNFIDVI
-362 NSLLGDNDESIDLE
+362 DEN
-376 IKTVSSE
+376 VSSS
-383 EPHNMSS
+383 NK
-390 EEDFSFEEDF
+390 D
-400 SKGTDLLA
+400 
-408 DENISNLP
+408 DENVELP
-416 DPEDW
+416 LR
-421 ENDDGV
+421 NIH
-427 PLFNNDRFDPSED
+427 L
-440 DKEEESQLEIPAFQ
+440 I
-454 RFLGRI
+454 FLIIWMQMRPHSKKI
-460 KGN
+460 FLKV

>member
-1 MTTHKDENFVSNSSI
+1 MSTYDEENFVSNSSI
-16 TLESPEVEKLRP
+16 TLETPEVEKLRP

-45 MVDQELDGVELFA
+45 MVEEGLDGVELFA
-58 VNTDVQDLENLNGVT
+58 VNTDVQDLENLTGVT
-73 SIPIGSHSTQ
+73 SIPIGSHATQ
-83 GMGAGADPKVGKKAA
+83 GMGAGADPKIGKKAA

-106 RYLEGTNMLFITACL
+106 RYLEGTHMLFITACL

-144 VGIVTTPWRF
+144 VAIVTTPWEF
-154 EGKKRMVSAQ
+154 EGKKRMLSAKS
-164 AGVDELCSILDTV
+164 GVDELSSILDTV

-229 VQTIMQHKGK
+229 VKTIMQHKGK
-239 AIFGVGTASG
+239 AVFGVGTASG
-249 EDRAVL
+249 EDRAIL

-302 VGKDCEVI
+302 VGDECEVI
-310 FGVFLD
+310 FGVFPD
-316 DEIGDNFRT
+316 DEIGDSFRT
-325 AVIATGMNQGSE
+325 AVIATGMEQNAE
-337 EIVVDINKAEKNP
+337 ETVVDLNIDNNP
-350 LGQNFIDIIEEK
+350 SGQNFVDILDENNLSSGINEDNIE
-362 NSLLGDNDESIDLE
+362 LE
-376 IKTVSSE
+376 VKKITPDV
-383 EPHNMSS
+383 PHNISS
-390 EEDFSFEEDF
+390 KEDSNFDEDFSQSIE
-400 SKGTDLLA
+400 SLA
-408 DENISNLP
+408 DENISSLP
-416 DPEDW
+416 EAEDW

-427 PLFNNDRFDPSED
+427 PLFNNDRFDPSQE
-440 DKEEESQLEIPAFQ
+440 DKEDESQLEIPALQ
-454 RFLGRI
+454 RFFGRI

>member
-1 MTTHKDENFVSNSSI
+1 MTAYDEENFVSNSSI
-16 TLESPEVEKLRP
+16 TLETPEVEKLRP

-45 MVDQELDGVELFA
+45 MVEQGLDGVELFA
-58 VNTDVQDLENLNGVT
+58 VNTDVQDLKNLSGVT
-73 SIPIGSHSTQ
+73 SIAIGSHSTQ

-106 RYLEGTNMLFITACL
+106 RYLEGTHMLFITACL

-144 VGIVTTPWRF
+144 VGIVTTPWKF
-154 EGKKRMVSAQ
+154 EGKKRMSSAKT
-164 AGVDELCSILDTV
+164 GIDELCSILDTV
-177 IVIPNQNIFR
+177 IIIPNQNIFR

-229 VQTIMQHKGK
+229 VKTIMQHKGK
-239 AIFGVGTASG
+239 AVFGVGTASG

-261 SNPMLDDLSLK
+261 SSPMLDDLSLK

-302 VGKDCEVI
+302 VGEDCEVI
-310 FGVFLD
+310 FGVFPD
-316 DEIGDNFRT
+316 EEIGDSFRT
-325 AVIATGMNQGSE
+325 AVIATGMDQNVDE
-337 EIVVDINKAEKNP
+337 TVVDINNSDKNP
-350 LGQNFIDIIEEK
+350 VDQNFIDVI
-362 NSLLGDNDESIDLE
+362 DEN
-376 IKTVSSE
+376 VSSSNKDDE
-383 EPHNMSS
+383 NVELPLRNIAPDIPHNMDAD
-390 EEDFSFEEDF
+390 EASFEEDF
-400 SKGTDLLA
+400 SKSIESLA

-416 DPEDW
+416 DAEDW

-440 DKEEESQLEIPAFQ
+440 DREDESQLEIPALQ
-454 RFLGRI
+454 RFLGKI

>member
-1 MTTHKDENFVSNSSI
+1 MTIYEEENFVSNSSI
-16 TLESPEVEKLRP
+16 TLETPEIEKLRP

-45 MVDQELDGVELFA
+45 MVEQGLDGVELFA

-83 GMGAGADPKVGKKAA
+83 GMGAGADPKIGKKAA

-106 RYLEGTNMLFITACL
+106 RYLEGTHMLFITACL

-144 VGIVTTPWRF
+144 VGIVTTPWKF
-154 EGKKRMVSAQ
+154 EGKKRMSSAKN
-164 AGVDELCSILDTV
+164 GVDELCSILDTV

-204 TLHDGVSAISA
+204 TLYDGVSAISA

-229 VQTIMQHKGK
+229 VKTIMQHKGK
-239 AIFGVGTASG
+239 AVFGVGTASG
-249 EDRAVL
+249 EDRAIL

-302 VGKDCEVI
+302 VGEDCEVI
-310 FGVFLD
+310 FGVFPD
-316 DEIGDNFRT
+316 EEIGDSFRT
-325 AVIATGMNQGSE
+325 AVIATGMEQNIE
-337 EIVVDINKAEKNP
+337 ETVVEINADKNP
-350 LGQNFIDIIEEK
+350 TGQNFIDIIDE
-362 NSLLGDNDESIDLE
+362 NSSSFE
-376 IKTVSSE
+376 SSE
-383 EPHNMSS
+383 ENTELEVKTITPDIPHNMDT
-390 EEDFSFEEDF
+390 EEDVEFDEDFSQSID
-400 SKGTDLLA
+400 SLA
-408 DENISNLP
+408 DKNISNLP
-416 DPEDW
+416 DAEDW

-427 PLFNNDRFDPSED
+427 PLFNNDRFDPSDD
-440 DKEEESQLEIPAFQ
+440 DKEDESQLEIPALQ

>member
-1 MTTHKDENFVSNSSI
+1 MSTYDEENFVSNSSI
-16 TLESPEVEKLRP
+16 TLETPEVEKLRP

-45 MVDQELDGVELFA
+45 MVEEGLDGVELFA
-58 VNTDVQDLENLNGVT
+58 VNTDVQDLENLTGVT
-73 SIPIGSHSTQ
+73 SIPIGSHATQ
-83 GMGAGADPKVGKKAA
+83 GMGAGADPKIGKKAA

-106 RYLEGTNMLFITACL
+106 RYLEGTHMLFITACL

-144 VGIVTTPWRF
+144 VGIVTTPWKF
-154 EGKKRMVSAQ
+154 EGKKRMLSAKS
-164 AGVDELCSILDTV
+164 GVDELCSILDTV

-229 VQTIMQHKGK
+229 VKTIMQHKGK
-239 AIFGVGTASG
+239 AVFGVGTASG
-249 EDRAVL
+249 EDRAIL

-302 VGKDCEVI
+302 VGDDCEVI
-310 FGVFLD
+310 FGVFPD
-316 DEIGDNFRT
+316 DEIGDSFRT
-325 AVIATGMNQGSE
+325 AVISTGMEQNAEGT
-337 EIVVDINKAEKNP
+337 VVDLNIDNNP
-350 LGQNFIDIIEEK
+350 SGQNFVDILDENNLSSVINEDNIE
-362 NSLLGDNDESIDLE
+362 LE
-376 IKTVSSE
+376 VKKITPDV
-383 EPHNMSS
+383 PHNISS
-390 EEDFSFEEDF
+390 KEDSNFDEDFSQSIE
-400 SKGTDLLA
+400 SLA
-408 DENISNLP
+408 DENISSLP
-416 DPEDW
+416 EAEDW

-427 PLFNNDRFDPSED
+427 PLFNNDRFDPSQE
-440 DKEEESQLEIPAFQ
+440 DKEDESQLEIPALQ
-454 RFLGRI
+454 RFFGRI